1 MDVFQNINGK
11 INEEVV
17 ISFIAN
23 RLNLKVGDAFNTF
36 MKERKDIGVMKIK
49 DTDNFVT
56 VGEVNG

>member
-23 RLNLKVGDAFNTF
+23 RLNLKV
-36 MKERKDIGVMKIK
+36 
-49 DTDNFVT
+49 VT
-56 VGEVNG
+56 LSILHEGEKG